1 MGILQYKIKENK
13 NNMANKLTK
22 LVIRVIQPPI
32 SIFEIGSGKEIERT
46 YAYESAFANSEHYFF
61 MVPDGRYK
69 VLQGSANKL
78 VCCYDV
84 KGGKVKELK
93 PKEAKTKATPKEVV
107 KGVTLDDVISSEK
120 KDKPKDKKDK
130 NSVTGIM
137 HIGEDSKK

>member
-1 MGILQYKIKENK
+1 MVH
-13 NNMANKLTK
+13 KLTK
-22 LVIRVIQPPI
+22 LTIRVIQPPI
-32 SIFEIGSGKEIERT
+32 SIFEVGSGKEIERT

-69 VLQGSANKL
+69 VLQGEL

-84 KGGKVKELK
+84 INGEVKELK
-93 PKEAKTKATPKEVV
+93 PKETKKGKAVKEVV
-107 KGVTLDDVISSEK
+107 KGVTLNDVVATEK

-137 HIGEDSKK
+137 HVGESDKK

>member
-1 MGILQYKIKENK
+1 MK
-13 NNMANKLTK
+13 NKLTK

-32 SIFEIGSGKEIERT
+32 SIYEVGSGKEIERT

-61 MVPDGRYK
+61 MVPDGRFK
-69 VLQGSANKL
+69 VLQGEL

-84 KGGKVKELK
+84 KGGKVSEVEVEVK
-93 PKEAKTKATPKEVV
+93 PKETKTKVAKDVKEVV
-107 KGVTLDDVISSEK
+107 KGVTLGDVVASEK

-137 HIGEDSKK
+137 HVGESDK

>member
-1 MGILQYKIKENK
+1 MK
-13 NNMANKLTK
+13 NKLTK

-32 SIFEIGSGKEIERT
+32 SIFEIGSGKAIERT

-69 VLQGSANKL
+69 VLQGEL

-84 KGGKVKELK
+84 KGGKVSEVEVEVK
-93 PKEAKTKATPKEVV
+93 PKETKETKTKDVKEVV
-107 KGVTLDDVISSEK
+107 KGVTLDDVVASEK
-120 KDKPKDKKDK
+120 KKDKKDK

-137 HIGEDSKK
+137 

>member
-1 MGILQYKIKENK
+1 MKD
-13 NNMANKLTK
+13 KLTK
-22 LVIRVIQPPI
+22 LVIRVVQPPI
-32 SIFEIGSGKEIERT
+32 SIFEVGSGKAIERT

-69 VLQGSANKL
+69 VLQGEL

-84 KGGKVKELK
+84 KGGKVSEVEVEVK
-93 PKEAKTKATPKEVV
+93 PKETKETKTKDVKEVV
-107 KGVTLDDVISSEK
+107 KGVTLDDVVAAEK

-137 HIGEDSKK
+137 HVGEGSKR

>member
-1 MGILQYKIKENK
+1 
-13 NNMANKLTK
+13 MANKLTR
-22 LVIRVIQPPI
+22 LTVRVIQPPI

-69 VLQGSANKL
+69 ITQGNSKM

-84 KGGKVKELK
+84 KGGKVSEVEVEVK
-93 PKEAKTKATPKEVV
+93 PKDVKTKTKDVKVTPKEVV
-107 KGVTLDDVISSEK
+107 KGVTLDDVVATEK
-120 KDKPKDKKDK
+120 PATKKDKKDK

-137 HIGEDSKK
+137 HVGEK

>member
-1 MGILQYKIKENK
+1 MK
-13 NNMANKLTK
+13 NKLTR
-22 LVIRVIQPPI
+22 LTVRVIQPPI

-46 YAYESAFANSEHYFF
+46 YAYESAFANADHYFF

-69 VLQGSANKL
+69 VLQGDSGI

-84 KGGKVKELK
+84 KGGKVSEVEVEVK
-93 PKEAKTKATPKEVV
+93 PKEGKAKTKDVKDVKEVV
-107 KGVTLDDVISSEK
+107 NPDKGVTLDDVVATEK

-137 HIGEDSKK
+137 HIGENKK

>member
-1 MGILQYKIKENK
+1 MK
-13 NNMANKLTK
+13 NKLTR

-61 MVPDGRYK
+61 MVPDGRFK
-69 VLQGSANKL
+69 VTQGNSKM

-84 KGGKVKELK
+84 KGGKVSEVEVEVK
-93 PKEAKTKATPKEVV
+93 PKEGKTKTKEVKDVKGTPKEVV
-107 KGVTLDDVISSEK
+107 KGVTLDDVVATEK
-120 KDKPKDKKDK
+120 KDKHKEDKKDK

-137 HIGEDSKK
+137 HVGEK

>member
-1 MGILQYKIKENK
+1 MK
-13 NNMANKLTK
+13 NKLTR

-61 MVPDGRYK
+61 MVPDGRFK
-69 VLQGSANKL
+69 VTQGKL

-84 KGGKVKELK
+84 IGGEVKELK
-93 PKEAKTKATPKEVV
+93 PRETKTKATPKEVV
-107 KGVTLDDVISSEK
+107 KGVTLNDVVASEK
-120 KDKPKDKKDK
+120 KKDKKDK

-137 HIGEDSKK
+137 HVGEDSKK

>member
-1 MGILQYKIKENK
+1 MK
-13 NNMANKLTK
+13 NKLTK

-46 YAYESAFANSEHYFF
+46 YAYESAFANAEDYFF
-61 MVPDGRYK
+61 MVPDGRFK
-69 VLQGSANKL
+69 VLQGEL

-84 KGGKVKELK
+84 VGGEVKELK
-93 PKEAKTKATPKEVV
+93 PKEAKTKKVKDVKEVIKPV
-107 KGVTLDDVISSEK
+107 KGVTLDDVVASEK

-137 HIGEDSKK
+137 HVGESDK